1 MNNAVPAGFETD
13 ENLDVSLRA
22 DMPTME
28 DYEDIPIEQFV
39 ILVIPEAGESQ
50 ALIENSIETKDQR
63 LSMLQ
68 TAINSFYNN

>member
-28 DYEDIPIEQFV
+28 DYEDIPIEQFGKAMLRGMGWKQV
-39 ILVIPEAGESQ
+39 CKF
-50 ALIENSIETKDQR
+50 NSIK
-63 LSMLQ
+63 
-68 TAINSFYNN
+68 

>member
-28 DYEDIPIEQFV
+28 DYEDIPIEQFGKAMLRGMGWKQV
-39 ILVIPEAGESQ
+39 CKV
-50 ALIENSIETKDQR
+50 NSNK
-63 LSMLQ
+63 
-68 TAINSFYNN
+68 